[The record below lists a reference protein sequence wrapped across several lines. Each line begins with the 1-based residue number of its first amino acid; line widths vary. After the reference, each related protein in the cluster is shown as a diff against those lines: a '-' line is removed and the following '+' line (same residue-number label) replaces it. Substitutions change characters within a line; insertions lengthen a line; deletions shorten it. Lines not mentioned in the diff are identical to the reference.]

1 MGCPSFSWSL
11 LIMPVYQYQGYRS
24 DGGAAT
30 GIVDAENVKVARL
43 KLRKEGVYPTEVV
56 EQNQP
61 SVRPQ
66 EKGRSTTARTTGKSS
81 VLSATDLSL
90 LTRQFATLL
99 VAGLPLVDALGVLVD
114 QAQKKPIKA
123 LLAAIREQIR
133 GGKALSVVLESY
145 EKDFSSIY
153 VHMVRAGEASG
164 ALDQILFRLAEF
176 LEKQQALR
184 NKVTNAM
191 LYPII
196 MLVIGTIILF
206 FLITFVVPKITQ
218 VFAQQKQALPWPTV
232 ALMSVSEFM
241 ADYWMVLVGVVI
253 GGLYLIRR
261 FTHTA
266 RGRMV
271 ADRVTLKLPLI
282 GDVARMVSI
291 SRLTSTLS
299 TMLAS
304 GVQLL
309 DALDVSKRVMNN
321 RVLEETVE
329 GARQNIREGETIA
342 DPLKRSGEFPALV
355 THMIAVGEKSGEME
369 EMLRRVSQIYDSE
382 VERVIARLTS
392 LMEPIMIL
400 VMGAIVLFIVVAI
413 LLPIFE
419 MGQMIR

>member
-1 MGCPSFSWSL
+1 
-11 LIMPVYQYQGYRS
+11 MPVYQYQGYRG

-30 GIVDAENVKVARL
+30 GIIDAENVKVARL
-43 KLRKEGVYPTEVV
+43 KLRKEGVYPTDVV
-56 EQNQP
+56 EQGQT
-61 SVRPQ
+61 SARAQGKQRSDTGRPT
-66 EKGRSTTARTTGKSS
+66 RKSS

-90 LTRQFATLL
+90 LTRQFATLM

-123 LLAAIREQIR
+123 LLADIREQIR
-133 GGKALSVVLESY
+133 GGKALSSVLETY
-145 EKDFSSIY
+145 EKDFSPIY

-191 LYPII
+191 LYPVI

-241 ADYWMVLVGVVI
+241 ADYWMVLAGLVI
-253 GGLYLIRR
+253 GGLYLLQR
-261 FTHTA
+261 FTRTG
-266 RGRMV
+266 RGRMI
-271 ADRVTLKLPLI
+271 ADRLTLKLPLI
-282 GDVARMVSI
+282 GEVARMVSI
-291 SRLTSTLS
+291 SRLTSTLA

-329 GARQNIREGETIA
+329 VARQNIREGETIA